1 MSAAFYDGYGQMM
14 RQVILDRCGR
24 GMMLRVSALLAAVAI
39 GAPLLLRLSPAL
51 PRFGGAVAACA
62 AAAGILLWCGTWL
75 RSAARQNQP
84 EYAGLVPQL
93 RRRLMVLTVLVL
105 VATTLLVSALLAA
118 VFGHFGYL
126 LAGIGLFCVY
136 MLFVQRYM
144 LLVFLPSAVIL
155 ASVSVQRRLEQLI
168 GMAAAAGEPVVAGV
182 GLIVVAA
189 LGAWGLLAVFPRGGD
204 NHWTWHRKLN
214 ARLARQRN
222 LAPSAGAPAA
232 SGMPRWVKL
241 WCTASGTVYRATLR
255 RDNRRAVPASAARMM
270 MHTVGVEGHHGVAV
284 GGLLLLALMTV
295 LLVLYLGPDVRLVQQ
310 MAQTSVIQMSVLLAP
325 LTYAG
330 GAACAISRR
339 GTEQSLY
346 LLTPGAP
353 RAAALNRL
361 LARTLLTRFLLVWLA
376 AFACAAG
383 LDAAIVGGPPLRG
396 ATFVMAM
403 AVLPFGLILL
413 RDYAG
418 MPFSYN
424 HTMILGGCFAGA
436 VVYLVAMQVER
447 SVPGMPWFWLGGAL
461 ALLSV
466 LAMGLRWQRMMALPQ
481 AFPAGR
487 LAV

>member
-1 MSAAFYDGYGQMM
+1 MSAAFHGRYGQLL
-14 RQVILDRCGR
+14 RQVVLDRCGR

-51 PRFGGAVAACA
+51 PRLGGAIAACA
-62 AAAGILLWCGTWL
+62 AAAAILLWCGTWL

-84 EYAGLVPQL
+84 EYACLVPQL
-93 RRRLMVLTVLVL
+93 RHRLMVLAVLLLGATVPL
-105 VATTLLVSALLAA
+105 VAALLAA

-144 LLVFLPSAVIL
+144 LLVFLPSAVIF
-155 ASVSVQRRLEQLI
+155 ASVSVERRLEQLI
-168 GMAAAAGEPVVAGV
+168 GMAAAAGEPAVAGV
-182 GLIVVAA
+182 GLIVVVA

-204 NHWTWHRKLN
+204 NHWAWHRKLN

-222 LAPSAGAPAA
+222 LASPAGAPVA
-232 SGMPRWVKL
+232 SGMPRWMML
-241 WCTASGTVYRATLR
+241 WRSVSGAAYREALR
-255 RDNRRAVPASAARMM
+255 RDSRRAVPASAARMM
-270 MHTVGVEGHHGVAV
+270 MHTVGVDGHLGVAV
-284 GGLLLLALMTV
+284 GGLLLLALLTV
-295 LLVLYLGPDVRLVQQ
+295 LAVLYLGPDVRLVQQ
-310 MAQTSVIQMSVLLAP
+310 LAQTSLVQMSVLLAP

-339 GTEQSLY
+339 GTEQGLY

-361 LARTLLTRFLLVWLA
+361 LARALLTRFLLVWLA
-376 AFACAAG
+376 AFACAAW
-383 LDAAIVGGPPLRG
+383 LDAAIIGGPPLRG

-403 AVLPFGLILL
+403 AVLPFGRTLL

-424 HTMILGGCFAGA
+424 HTVIVGGCFAGA
-436 VVYLVAMQVER
+436 VVYLAAMQIER
-447 SVPGMPWFWLGGAL
+447 SVPDMPWFWLGGAL

-466 LAMGLRWQRMMALPQ
+466 LALGQGWKRMMALPQ